1 MLKRRALDAA
11 TWSGADLITRQ
22 GLQFLITLVLMRLVS
37 PDDFGALAVLGF
49 FISLAAIMVDAGLS
63 TALIQRQDINH
74 GDESTVFWFNAAV
87 GLALAIFLA
96 LAAQPLSVFFD
107 KPIIR
112 PLVWVAALTVLM
124 SSLGAVHTALLVK
137 KLEFRTLLYAGT
149 AAAALSG
156 LLSIPMA
163 FAGFGVWAL
172 AAQMLS
178 MAALSTALLWLL
190 HGWRPAAVFSI
201 HSVKKLFG
209 FGGFVLAANL
219 IDTLYTR
226 AYAVLIGRY
235 IGLRDLGFYDRA
247 DNTKQLPVTFMTGIL
262 GRVALPMLSEAAN
275 EPQKL
280 RRGMQVA
287 IRTVMLFALPIMLG
301 LAALADPLIHALFG
315 AVWQPAVAPFRIL
328 CLAAALW
335 PIHAINVSALLAQ
348 GRAGLV
354 LRLEIPKKT
363 LGVVFLVIGLPF
375 GIEGVAW
382 SQVAFSITALWINAY
397 YANMLLGY
405 GFMQQMTDIVIPCL
419 AASTM
424 AALLYWLSVALAT
437 SDWLTLLSLAPI
449 GAAFYVVIIFFAK
462 PPALSE
468 VLDVLRAGRAHT
480 VRQQ

>member
-1 MLKRRALDAA
+1 MRTRALKAV
-11 TWSGADLITRQ
+11 TGSGIDTSVRQ
-22 GLQFLITLVLMRLVS
+22 GLQFLVMLILMRTVS
-37 PDDFGALAVLGF
+37 PDDFGTVAVLGF
-49 FISLAAIMVDAGLS
+49 FTSLAAVIVDGGLS
-63 TALIQRQDINH
+63 TTLIQRQDINH
-74 GDESTVFWFNAAV
+74 ADESTIFWLNAV
-87 GLALAIFLA
+87 IGLALAALLA
-96 LAAQPLSVFFD
+96 LTAGPLSLFFD
-107 KPIIR
+107 KPVIQQ
-112 PLVWVAALTVLM
+112 LAWVAALTVLM
-124 SSLGAVHTALLVK
+124 SSLGAIHTALLVK
-137 KLEFRTLLYAGT
+137 KLDFRTLLYAGT
-149 AAAALSG
+149 AAAVLSG

-190 HGWRPAAVFSI
+190 HDWRPAAVFSL
-201 HSVKKLFG
+201 HSAKKLFG

-315 AVWQPAVAPFRIL
+315 AAWRPAVAPFRIL

-335 PIHAINVSALLAQ
+335 PLHAINVSALLAQ

-397 YANMLLGY
+397 YANTLLGY
-405 GFMQQMTDIVIPCL
+405 GFMHQMTDIAIPCL
-419 AASTM
+419 AAITM
-424 AALLYWLSVALAT
+424 GALLYWLSVALAT
-437 SDWLTLLSLAPI
+437 GDWLTLLSLAPI
-449 GAAFYVVIIFFAK
+449 GAAFYVVMIFLAK

-468 VLDVLRAGRAHT
+468 LLDILRAGRAHT